1 MSSGQSAPTPYQP
14 TGQAAADANY
24 QTNNNAL
31 SAAGSQLYS
40 QAAPQY
46 QQITSNVMSN
56 PYYAQAQ
63 AGAGQVANAGQGVA
77 AGQFQGASSLQG
89 LGNLAA
95 AYAPGTMATGY
106 DPQSALYNKEL
117 TSTLD
122 TQNVASAQ
130 NGVAGSPFAAGISGQ
145 TAQNFNLTWEQQQQQ
160 RQAAAIAALAQLEGT
175 AGSAYS
181 GASTLGAQG
190 LDTIAQTS
198 ALPGQTYLG
207 QQTADAT
214 ALNTQVAGT
223 NASEALTQAAT
234 ANDASYLQI
243 GQAATAGAD
252 SAAAT
257 NNAQSNAQSA
267 GLGQAFGDALSFA
280 FL

>member
-1 MSSGQSAPTPYQP
+1 MSSGENAPTPYQP

-24 QTNNNAL
+24 QSDNSQL
-31 SAAGSQLYS
+31 SGAGQALYS
-40 QAAPQY
+40 QVAPQY

-63 AGAGQVANAGQGVA
+63 AGAGQVAQAGQGVA

-95 AYAPGTMATGY
+95 AYAPATMATGY
-106 DPQSALYNKEL
+106 DPQSALYNQQL
-117 TSTLD
+117 TATQD
-122 TQNVASAQ
+122 QQNVANAQ
-130 NGVAGSPFAAGISGQ
+130 NGVAGSPFAAGVSGQ
-145 TAQNFNLTWEQQQQQ
+145 ATQNFNLTWEQQQQS
-160 RQAAAIAALAQLEGT
+160 RQAAAIAALSQLEGT
-175 AGSAYS
+175 AGSAYF

-198 ALPGQTYLG
+198 AAPSQTYLS

-214 ALNTQVAGT
+214 ALNNQVAGT
-223 NASEALTQAAT
+223 NASDALTQAAVG
-234 ANDASYLQI
+234 NDASYLQI
-243 GQAATAGAD
+243 GQSATQGAD
-252 SAAAT
+252 NAAAT

-267 GLGQAFGDALSFA
+267 GLGQAFGSLLSFA
-280 FL
+280 FI